1 MKNGEQELLEKTC
14 TNLSNVTVRYKKEV
28 LEAILCLS
36 LSLDIVISA
45 SCCLGTHRG
54 DVGHSES
61 AEKLEAGEGRGGHG
75 SGSEGTWHRPEKVE
89 KETAGAFV
97 ESLIP

>member
-1 MKNGEQELLEKTC
+1 MKNGEQELSEKTC
-14 TNLSNVTVRYKKEV
+14 TNLSNITLRYKKEV

-45 SCCLGTHRG
+45 SCYLGTHRG

-75 SGSEGTWHRPEKVE
+75 SQGTLHRHEKVE

-97 ESLIP
+97 QSDTLK